1 MSGILILVIYT
12 VLMLAVTLIL
22 TRKNKSTESFYVG
35 NRKIGTLSSAMSQR
49 NRRILMDLLGYFGF

>member
-22 TRKNKSTESFYVG
+22 TRKNKSTEFFRS
-35 NRKIGTLSSAMSQR
+35 TLFLYGIRDIMYIQEEV
-49 NRRILMDLLGYFGF
+49 M